1 MSGPR
6 LVSADIAVFSGMFD
20 SQPLVFAHLLDVA
33 PNLEFEHVE
42 VLQDR
47 GIRKRLEGFFPPE
60 TVTRLLVALHEDD
73 TMVLLLPE
81 AGVFEGS
88 DRLQP
93 LGFAQGIL
101 RRT

>member
-1 MSGPR
+1 MSPPR
-6 LVSADIAVFSGMFD
+6 LVSAEIAIFAGSFD

-33 PNLEFEHVE
+33 PELEFEHIE

-60 TVTRLLVALHEDD
+60 TVTRLLVALNEDD

-81 AGVFEGS
+81 AGFFEGS

-93 LGFAQGIL
+93 LGLARGTL

>member
-1 MSGPR
+1 MSSPR
-6 LVSADIAVFSGMFD
+6 LVGAEIAVFAGNFE

-33 PNLEFEHVE
+33 PELEFDHIE

-47 GIRKRLEGFFPPE
+47 GIRKRLEGFFAAE

-81 AGVFEGS
+81 AGFFEGS
-88 DRLQP
+88 DLLQP
-93 LGFAQGIL
+93 LGLARGTL
-101 RRT
+101 TRT